1 MESLSD
7 CVILLDNKWRFTYIN
22 SRAQHDL
29 AKGADVIGK
38 ILWEVF
44 PKAQG
49 TEFEDCC
56 RKAMH
61 FRVTQTL
68 VTSFPPLSADS
79 EAKIAPLSNDGICIW
94 LRNLHDKKIYGV
106 DLESSTY
113 WRREAQLN
121 NIFYQSLVGIMAC
134 TPDGRP
140 TMINRRFCEILG
152 RSFEDLQ
159 NCTVGDYTHPDDL
172 TWNLPLLESHY
183 KDGTPFQIEKRYIR
197 PDGSIAWCLVNVSFV
212 LGSHQEVES
221 ALVVAQ
227 DISHMKKTASA
238 LEKSEALYRSV
249 LETSQDCIKIIDLDG
264 RVELMNG
271 PGLCAMEIENFDSV
285 RGGAWVD
292 FWPIEDRGLV
302 ETAFLSAIEGKPTR
316 FSAMCPTAA
325 GTPKWWDVMVAPMLD
340 ERDGVSK
347 ILAISRDITAQRTI
361 AAQARWDSDHDSLTG
376 LANRKNFETRLKAA
390 TIRVMQREAK
400 VGLLLIDL
408 DHFKH
413 VNDALGHAAGDH
425 LLRVFGKRLN
435 QSFRGEDFVARLGG
449 DEFAV
454 IIESSGKNLDL
465 LKASQSIYKRL
476 NKPIIFEG
484 RAINTSA
491 SIGCAIYPD
500 DADSA
505 NALFNNADMALYAMK
520 KSGRSGV
527 KIFQQIMR
535 EEAISVS
542 RQLSTAR
549 TAITPKFVEPHY
561 QQKIDL
567 DTGKIVGFEAL
578 LRWRDAAHSLQT
590 PDTVSEAFNDYELA
604 SKIGGLMQRRVFSD
618 VRGWLNRGL
627 PIGFVAINA
636 APVEFLR
643 DDFTERL
650 EARIREYDIPP
661 QFIEIEITEHV
672 FATQSSNFVRRAI
685 DALSDLGVRIAL
697 DDFGTGYSSLSHLRD
712 YPVDVLKIDRSLIAK
727 ITENN
732 EVKSIVFAMIDLA
745 KSLNI
750 DAVAEGIEKE
760 DQMNALIQRGCKI
773 GQGFLFGHPVGAGEV
788 PSLLVG

>member
-7 CVILLDNKWRFTYIN
+7 CVMLLDYKWRFTYIN

-44 PKAQG
+44 PQAQG

-56 RKAMH
+56 GKAMH

-68 VTSFPPLSADS
+68 VTSFPPLSTNY

-106 DLESSTY
+106 DLEGSTY

-121 NIFYQSLVGIMAC
+121 NIFDQSLVGIMAC

-172 TWNLPLLESHY
+172 TWNLPLLETHL

-212 LGSHQEVES
+212 LGYHQEVES

-302 ETAFLSAIEGKPTR
+302 ETAFLSAIEGKATR

-325 GTPKWWDVMVAPMLD
+325 GTRKWWDVMVAPMLD

-390 TIRVMQREAK
+390 TIRVMQRETK

-454 IIESSGKNLDL
+454 IIESRSKNLDL

-505 NALFNNADMALYAMK
+505 NDLFNNANIALYAMK

-527 KIFQQIMR
+527 KIFQQVMR
-535 EEAISVS
+535 EEAIAVS
-542 RQLSTAR
+542 RQLSAAR

-578 LRWRDAAHSLQT
+578 LRWRDAAHGLQT

-604 SKIGGLMQRRVFSD
+604 SKIGDLMQRRVFSD
-618 VRGWLNRGL
+618 VRGWLSRGL

-643 DDFTERL
+643 DDFAERL
-650 EARIREYDIPP
+650 KARIREYDIPP

-672 FATQSSNFVRRAI
+672 FSTQSSNFVRRAI

-712 YPVDVLKIDRSLIAK
+712 YPVDVLKIDRSFIAK

-732 EVKSIVFAMIDLA
+732 EVKSIVFAMLDLA

-750 DAVAEGIEKE
+750 DVVAEGIEKE
-760 DQMNALIQRGCKI
+760 DQMKVLIQRGCKI
-773 GQGFLFGHPVGAGEV
+773 GQGFLFGRPVSAGEV